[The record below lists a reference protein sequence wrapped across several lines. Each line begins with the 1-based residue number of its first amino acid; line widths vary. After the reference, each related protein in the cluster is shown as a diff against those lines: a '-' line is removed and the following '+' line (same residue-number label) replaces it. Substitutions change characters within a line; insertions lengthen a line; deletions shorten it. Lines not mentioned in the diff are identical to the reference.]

1 MLEIRAPME
10 SPCVDICTIDPVTG
24 LCRGCA
30 RTLDEIAAWSS
41 LGDSERRRIMAE
53 LPQRRPAAVASP
65 AQTADGG

>member
-1 MLEIRAPME
+1 ME
-10 SPCVDICTIDPVTG
+10 SPCVDICTMDPVTG

-53 LPQRRPAAVASP
+53 LPKRRQATAASP
-65 AQTADGG
+65 SRNPAPNGG